1 MTARPLLSSWA
12 AESGKWRRDRAATA
26 MLVGQKLRELR
37 EAKNLSQCDIERR
50 TRLLRAYTSR
60 VENGHTIP
68 TVGTLEKFAS
78 ALDVPLYRFFIDGHP
93 VKKPKLPQ
101 SHDNGSN
108 GSDRRDLR
116 RFAMIFKRVSD
127 RDREILLVM
136 AQKMAGRHA
145 KPSGR

>member
-1 MTARPLLSSWA
+1 
-12 AESGKWRRDRAATA
+12 
-26 MLVGQKLRELR
+26 MLVGQNLRELR

-108 GSDRRDLR
+108 RNDRCEFR
-116 RFAMIFKRVSD
+116 RFAKAFKLLSD
-127 RDREILLVM
+127 RDRGILLVT
-136 AQKMAGRHA
+136 AQKMAERST
-145 KPSGR
+145 KR